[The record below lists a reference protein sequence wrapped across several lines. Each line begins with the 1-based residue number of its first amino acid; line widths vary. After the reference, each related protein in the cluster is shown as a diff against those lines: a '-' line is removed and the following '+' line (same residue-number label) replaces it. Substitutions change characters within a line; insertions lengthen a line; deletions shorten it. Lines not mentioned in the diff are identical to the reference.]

1 MGYVYLIED
10 SNNNCYKIGV
20 TKGDPEKRLK
30 KLQTG
35 NPSKLEIKY
44 LYKYDYPY
52 RLESML
58 HRHYRSCNELNEWFS
73 LENPNEFLNKCV
85 ELSNMIDALKD
96 NPFFNKGLN
105 KRMRLILI
113 LFFFTLFIY
122 TICFNSLIICQH
134 PTTVFNISVI
144 DYPFIKMFFIQIFG
158 KWS

>member
-1 MGYVYLIED
+1 MGGYVYLIED
-10 SNNNCYKIGV
+10 KNNNCFKIGV

-58 HRHYRSCNELNEWFS
+58 HRHYSSCNELNEWFS

-85 ELSNMIDALKD
+85 ELSDMIDALKD
-96 NPFFNKGLN
+96 NPFFNKGL
-105 KRMRLILI
+105 K
-113 LFFFTLFIY
+113 
-122 TICFNSLIICQH
+122 
-134 PTTVFNISVI
+134 
-144 DYPFIKMFFIQIFG
+144 
-158 KWS
+158 